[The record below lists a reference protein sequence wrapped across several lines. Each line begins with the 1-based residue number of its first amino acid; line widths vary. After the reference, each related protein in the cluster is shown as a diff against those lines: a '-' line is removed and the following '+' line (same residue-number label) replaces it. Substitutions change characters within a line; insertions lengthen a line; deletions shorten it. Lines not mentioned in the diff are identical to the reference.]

1 MAVKTRY
8 QDALKTLGLD
18 CVEYR
23 VEVVLDANDPGTEP
37 WVNCLATGVALQRNG
52 KDVRV
57 LEHVPRGWGGDGKW
71 RVYGGR
77 SVGEV
82 ELHREQLN
90 DEVEDTWEEARCLNV
105 YRCFGVAKTQ
115 REALAIAVKSL

>member
-1 MAVKTRY
+1 MSVKIKY
-8 QDALKTLGLD
+8 QDALKTLGLE

-23 VEVVLDANDPGTEP
+23 VELEMDGSDVGTES

-52 KDVRV
+52 EDILV

-105 YRCFGVAKTQ
+105 HKCFGVAKTQ
-115 REALAIAVKSL
+115 REALAIAAKSL

>member
-1 MAVKTRY
+1 MAVKTKY
-8 QDALKTLGLD
+8 QDALKKLGLI

-23 VEVVLDANDPGTEP
+23 VEVEEP
-37 WVNCLATGVALQRNG
+37 SSFRSGETWLNCLATGIALQRNG
-52 KDVRV
+52 EDWRV
-57 LEHVPRGWGGDGKW
+57 IEHVPTGWGGDGKW

-90 DEVEDTWEEARCLNV
+90 NEVEDTWEEARCLNV
-105 YRCFGVAKTQ
+105 HKCFGVAKTQ